1 MANIASS
8 ALNAVACTE
17 GLLSSFGPGG
27 AVMDL
32 LPGGRW
38 WEVGG
43 MEYLGKVITSVSSDS
58 LFICTKHPQPACMPC
73 WCWSIWQDQ
82 HHYSTWPVHMHPRC
96 HLILFHGY

>member
-1 MANIASS
+1 MNFKSYHHPILFSGILFFMANIASS

-38 WEVGG
+38 WEVGQ
-43 MEYLGKVITSVSSDS
+43 MEYLGKVLTFNSSDS
-58 LFICTKHPQPACMPC
+58 LLFCTEHP
-73 WCWSIWQDQ
+73 
-82 HHYSTWPVHMHPRC
+82 
-96 HLILFHGY
+96 